1 MKRTYHSNVAFL
13 DLLFNTLLCFVT
25 FFIIT
30 LIHVKAEQSES
41 AQLNL
46 DLDSYVMI
54 VATWPESYSDD
65 VDLYVRGPDGSVVF
79 FRNKDTEYMHI
90 DRDDLGAL
98 GDTTPE
104 QFSDRVYTNR
114 EIVTI
119 RKKVPGEYVVNAHL
133 YARRSY
139 DPVPVDIIIYKVRD
153 RKVIDER
160 VVSFTYRGEEQ
171 TISRFIVDNTGAVKK
186 VENIYTPVAKK
197 ILRGF

>member
-1 MKRTYHSNVAFL
+1 MKRSYHSNAAFL
-13 DLLFNTLLCFVT
+13 DLLFNMLLCFVT

-30 LIHVKAEQSES
+30 LIHVKSEQSED
-41 AQLNL
+41 AKLNI

-98 GDTTPE
+98 GDGTPE
-104 QFSDRVYTNR
+104 AFSDRVLTNR
-114 EIVTI
+114 EIVTV
-119 RKKVPGEYVVNAHL
+119 RKKVTGEYIVNAHL
-133 YARRSY
+133 YAKRSY

-171 TISRFIVDNTGAVKK
+171 TISRFIVDKNGGVKK
-186 VENIYTPVAKK
+186 VENIFTPVAKK

>member
-1 MKRTYHSNVAFL
+1 M
-13 DLLFNTLLCFVT
+13 LLCFVT

-30 LIHVKAEQSES
+30 LIHVKSEQSDN
-41 AQLNL
+41 AKLNI

-98 GDTTPE
+98 GDGTPE
-104 QFSDRVYTNR
+104 EFSDRVLTNR
-114 EIVTI
+114 EIVTV
-119 RKKVPGEYVVNAHL
+119 RKKVVGEYVVNAHL
-133 YARRSY
+133 YAKRSY

-171 TISRFIVDNTGAVKK
+171 TISRFIVDKSGGVKK
-186 VENIYTPVAKK
+186 AENIFTPVAKK